1 MLKKSLFA
9 GLMGVMLVSGM
20 TSAKAE
26 EENSRAAVIKALF
39 DLGEGCK
46 SVLDPNTKEIKGIF
60 VIGSAP
66 ISKSL
71 SSGEALKKARRDA
84 MVDAQKAFSKYLNSS
99 VKTAFDEK
107 TKEVKLIEGAS
118 AGDEQGVS
126 TEKIAKLTENK
137 ELFKSVSQSVQSGM
151 EKEGE
156 KREAGMLTA
165 VYSWEPFKCA
175 ALKQAAK
182 TMGDTA
188 SESVKQANRI
198 DKVRSEKIAAKD
210 TSSSRDSQPSQN
222 SSGSGTVQN
231 PKNVGAGPNAPV
243 SDKTS
248 VAPNISN
255 AF

>member
-1 MLKKSLFA
+1 MLKKSLLL
-9 GLMGVMLVSGM
+9 GLMGTMLIGGAVPVV
-20 TSAKAE
+20 AQEDNPK
-26 EENSRAAVIKALF
+26 AAVVKALF

-46 SVLDPNTKEIKGIF
+46 AVLDPQTKEIKGIF

-71 SSGEALKKARRDA
+71 SAGEALKKARRDA

-99 VKTAFDEK
+99 VKTSFNE
-107 TKEVKLIEGAS
+107 TTQEVKLIEGAS

-126 TEKIAKLTENK
+126 SEKIAKLTENK
-137 ELFKSVSQSVQSGM
+137 ELFNSVSQSVQSGM

-156 KREAGMLTA
+156 KREESMLVA
-165 VYSWEPFKCA
+165 VYSWEPSKCA
-175 ALKQAAK
+175 ALKKVAQ

-188 SESVKQANRI
+188 NESVKQANRV
-198 DKVRSEKIAAKD
+198 DKASEEKTAAKD
-210 TSSSRDSQPSQN
+210 TSDDKSAKGTSGSTTSQGTQN
-222 SSGSGTVQN
+222 SGTG
-231 PKNVGAGPNAPV
+231 KNAPV

-248 VAPNISN
+248 VAPDVSN